1 MIVINWNTSIP
12 FYEGHIFKPDNK
24 ESVLSIVLEFHL
36 IYRWSF
42 EGMLVNPST
51 SCKCVLRQISLT
63 RDLFLQI
70 LTHTCKHLGEARFKS
85 TLYEGTVQIATFEV
99 KWAMKPIKL
108 SSLLPDFLSI
118 WNPNENTNKSDLR
131 DKIVSS

>member
-1 MIVINWNTSIP
+1 MIVINWNIP

-63 RDLFLQI
+63 RDFFLQI
-70 LTHTCKHLGEARFKS
+70 LTHTCKHLGEVRFKS
-85 TLYEGTVQIATFEV
+85 TLWGHC
-99 KWAMKPIKL
+99 
-108 SSLLPDFLSI
+108 PDRYVWGQVS
-118 WNPNENTNKSDLR
+118 NETNKTILSAARLSLDM
-131 DKIVSS
+131 KSKWKH

>member
-1 MIVINWNTSIP
+1 MIVINWNIP

-51 SCKCVLRQISLT
+51 SWNVYYDKYLWRVTFSFKYWLIHVN
-63 RDLFLQI
+63 I
-70 LTHTCKHLGEARFKS
+70 WARRGS
-85 TLYEGTVQIATFEV
+85 NQHCEGTVQIATFEV
-99 KWAMKPIKL
+99 KWAKKPIKL

-131 DKIVSS
+131 DEIVSS

>member
-1 MIVINWNTSIP
+1 MIVINWNIP

-63 RDLFLQI
+63 RDFFLQI

-85 TLYEGTVQIATFEV
+85 TLWGHCPDRYVWGQVSKETDKTILSAARLSLDMKS
-99 KWAMKPIKL
+99 KWKH
-108 SSLLPDFLSI
+108 
-118 WNPNENTNKSDLR
+118 
-131 DKIVSS
+131 